1 MVNWH
6 NRFISTSLP
15 NLQYHFAFNN
25 WTSYRSFF
33 VHTSTI
39 SFRSFAPSNCFMQS
53 TREICP
59 IVICSWHYLPY
70 FCKNLRFDMP
80 KQNLKLAT
88 QHKSRVLSDTLNLYG
103 KLTCQIFSLLFKNR
117 VSWPNIDFARLT
129 KLQTCINFF
138 FFFLSTARINGIV
151 LYFLSIKLET
161 SIENCKLV
169 MTNSRCDKNSIFAF
183 SCKSRFL
190 YQHIKPRNFRKIS
203 QFVSWPNYHYK
214 NQMSELRDHYVAN
227 GRNRTQNMIRVKND
241 Q

>member
-1 MVNWH
+1 MANWH

-117 VSWPNIDFARLT
+117 VSWPNIDFAKLT
-129 KLQTCINFF
+129 KLQTCIIFF
-138 FFFLSTARINGIV
+138 FFFYPQPELME
-151 LYFLSIKLET
+151 LYFIFCLL
-161 SIENCKLV
+161 
-169 MTNSRCDKNSIFAF
+169 NSRLPSKT
-183 SCKSRFL
+183 
-190 YQHIKPRNFRKIS
+190 
-203 QFVSWPNYHYK
+203 VSLSWQILDVIRTQY
-214 NQMSELRDHYVAN
+214 LRLVAN
-227 GRNRTQNMIRVKND
+227 LDFYISISNLGILEK
-241 Q
+241 